1 MVRLIVIKLMERF
14 ARLTKGTEYRVDP
27 DMPLSSLFGVGKRR
41 FCDLMRCIFRGIR
54 VSADVRKLVY
64 VGPGV
69 ELRNRRKITFGR
81 GVTLGK
87 NVIIDGLSRE
97 GVVIEDSVVIGPY
110 SIIEASGVIGNIG
123 QGLRIGA
130 NSGVGAFSFI
140 GAAGGVWIG
149 RNVIMGQRV
158 SFHSE
163 NHKFDRID
171 IPIRL
176 QGVSRQGITIEDD
189 CWVGANVTF
198 LDGAHVG
205 RGCVIGAGSVVK
217 GTIPPYSVIAGAP
230 AKVLRS
236 RGNGAA

>member
-1 MVRLIVIKLMERF
+1 
-14 ARLTKGTEYRVDP
+14 
-27 DMPLSSLFGVGKRR
+27 
-41 FCDLMRCIFRGIR
+41 
-54 VSADVRKLVY
+54 
-64 VGPGV
+64 
-69 ELRNRRKITFGR
+69 
-81 GVTLGK
+81 
-87 NVIIDGLSRE
+87 
-97 GVVIEDSVVIGPY
+97 
-110 SIIEASGVIGNIG
+110 
-123 QGLRIGA
+123 
-130 NSGVGAFSFI
+130 
-140 GAAGGVWIG
+140 
-149 RNVIMGQRV
+149 MGQRV